1 LVERH
6 IPVTA
11 SPTSSKRGRYRIA
24 APLFR
29 FWFRFVYGNQDQ
41 LRILGDDAY
50 EEFVA
55 PELADYVSP
64 IFERL
69 CQQALPR
76 LVDRQFRDVGQ
87 WWFKQHELDVL
98 GLTDEGLVAG
108 ECKFTSSPVSEGVLS
123 DLERT
128 TAEVQWSERPANA
141 EPLYVL
147 FSRSGYT
154 DDLTD
159 VASSRDDVLLF
170 ELTDLVDS
178 HE

>member
-1 LVERH
+1 M
-6 IPVTA
+6 
-11 SPTSSKRGRYRIA
+11 S
-24 APLFR
+24 PLFER
-29 FWFRFVYGNQDQ
+29 VCQRA
-41 LRILGDDAY
+41 LRT
-50 EEFVA
+50 
-55 PELADYVSP
+55 
-64 IFERL
+64 
-69 CQQALPR
+69 

-87 WWFKQHELDVL
+87 WWSKEHELDVL

-128 TAEVQWSERPANA
+128 TAEVQWSGTPANA

-159 VASSRDDVLLF
+159 VADSRDDVRLF
-170 ELTDLVDS
+170 DLTDLVDQ

>member
-1 LVERH
+1 
-6 IPVTA
+6 
-11 SPTSSKRGRYRIA
+11 
-24 APLFR
+24 
-29 FWFRFVYGNQDQ
+29 
-41 LRILGDDAY
+41 
-50 EEFVA
+50 
-55 PELADYVSP
+55 
-64 IFERL
+64 
-69 CQQALPR
+69 
-76 LVDRQFRDVGQ
+76 FRDVGQ